1 MMLSLVPDVP
11 TTERDA
17 WTTSQALGVHD
28 VIQRLCAVSGAI
40 GARAPLRREDRERC
54 DEELVSAIAELRAL
68 ITVLTDA
75 VGSSEP
81 QLLESV
87 IDAEIE
93 AQALVVP
100 TRVSRARTVWIAPQT
115 EELVRNFLRETLT
128 NATKHARPS
137 MIDVDVDVEVDVDVY
152 GSRSQAVIKVRND
165 GVGDERERDGTRLGM
180 RLLHAD
186 AKRLGAT
193 ITSGCATDS
202 GWWVAL
208 VIPAANGDSAGAHR
222 HHADRRGMVSA

>member
-1 MMLSLVPDVP
+1 MLSLVPDVP

-40 GARAPLRREDRERC
+40 GARAPLRREDRDRC

-68 ITVLTDA
+68 ITVMTDA
-75 VGSSEP
+75 VGSTEP

-93 AQALVVP
+93 ALGLAVP
-100 TRVSRARTVWIAPQT
+100 TRVSRGRTVWIAPQT

-128 NATKHARPS
+128 NATKHACPS
-137 MIDVDVDVEVDVDVY
+137 VIDVDVD
-152 GSRSQAVIKVRND
+152 GSRSRTVIEVRND
-165 GVGDERERDGTRLGM
+165 GVGDDLERGGTRLGM

-186 AKRLGAT
+186 ANRLAAT
-193 ITSGCATDS
+193 ITSGCTS
-202 GWWVAL
+202 GGDWWVAL
-208 VIPAANGDSAGAHR
+208 VIPAASDDSAGGRR
-222 HHADRRGMVSA
+222 HHAGRRRGKVRA

>member
-1 MMLSLVPDVP
+1 MMLSLVPDLP

-28 VIQRLCAVSGAI
+28 VIQQLCAVSGAI
-40 GARAPLRREDRERC
+40 GAKGPLRREDRHRC

-68 ITVLTDA
+68 ITVMTDA
-75 VGSSEP
+75 VGSTEP

-93 AQALVVP
+93 AQALAVP
-100 TRVSRARTVWIAPQT
+100 TRVSRARTVWIAAQT
-115 EELVRNFLRETLT
+115 AELVRNFLRETLR
-128 NATKHARPS
+128 NATKHACPS
-137 MIDVDVDVEVDVDVY
+137 VIDVDVY
-152 GSRSQAVIKVRND
+152 GSRSRAVIEVRND
-165 GVGDERERDGTRLGM
+165 GVSDELERGGTRLGM

-193 ITSGCATDS
+193 ITSGCTTDS

-208 VIPAANGDSAGAHR
+208 VIPAPNGDAAGAHR
-222 HHADRRGMVSA
+222 HRADRRRGKVSA